1 MMHLPFAV
9 ELWWKRTAFRNFRQP
24 FLAGLAEALQAPKSS
39 TIGLLAALA
48 DRTPNQAVASAYRLM
63 LVRLGKGMT
72 IGAAL
77 APFYPREERG
87 LIAAADES
95 ASTDQERGRNLAAV
109 AKLMGGMA
117 IVRSGLVGVVAQAA
131 GALVVICFVWL
142 GLGLHIGSEFGRALP
157 REKWPELSRY
167 VIEAG
172 EAIVSSWPVAFA
184 ALVGVILS
192 VLWILPNWTGPVR
205 RWADNRVP
213 GFVLY
218 RTLRAAPRL
227 LTLGGYLGA
236 GLGFR
241 GALSQLIE
249 SANPWERMYLEQMA
263 ARLKSRL
270 SVDIVD
276 VGFFSWE
283 SMVQVD
289 MRSQGGEVAAAM
301 QEVAISAFPIIERT
315 LVETTQ
321 RAKRIVATLQMAVVG
336 LVVLAVAMLYSAA
349 VTSFGASF

>member
-1 MMHLPFAV
+1 MMHLPMSI
-9 ELWWKRTAFRNFRQP
+9 ELWRTRIAFRNVRQP
-24 FLAGLAEALQAPKSS
+24 FLSGLAEALQAPQSS
-39 TIGLLAALA
+39 TLGLLAALA
-48 DRTPNQAVASAYRLM
+48 DRTPDQAVASAYRVM
-63 LVRLGKGMT
+63 RHRLGKGMT
-72 IGAAL
+72 LGAAL
-77 APFYPREERG
+77 APFYPKDERG

-109 AKLMGGMA
+109 AKLLGGMA
-117 IVRSGLVGVVAQAA
+117 MVRSGLMGVIAQAV

-172 EAIVSSWPVAFA
+172 EVIVASWPVALA
-184 ALVGVILS
+184 AFVVLILG

-205 RWADNRVP
+205 RWADRRLP

-218 RTLRAAPRL
+218 KTLRSSPRL

-236 GLGFR
+236 GLGFKR
-241 GALSQLIE
+241 ALAQLIE

-263 ARLKSRL
+263 SRLKSRL

-283 SMVQVD
+283 TMVQVD
-289 MRSQGGEVAAAM
+289 MRSQGGEVATAM
-301 QEVAISAFPIIERT
+301 QEVAISAFPTIERT
-315 LVETTQ
+315 LLESTQ
-321 RAKRIVATLQMAVVG
+321 RAKRVVAGVQMAVVG
-336 LVVLAVAMLYSAA
+336 LVVLSVAMLYSAA